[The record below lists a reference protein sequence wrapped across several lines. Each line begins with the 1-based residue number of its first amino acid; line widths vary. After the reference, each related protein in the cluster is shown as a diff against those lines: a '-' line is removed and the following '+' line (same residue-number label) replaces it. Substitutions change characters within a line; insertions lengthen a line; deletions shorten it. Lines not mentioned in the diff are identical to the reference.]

1 MRLYLVQHGL
11 SHSKDVDPEKGLTEE
26 GKAEVER
33 IAEVAR
39 EYGVAVKAIKHSG
52 KKRARQT
59 ADIFSSLLRP
69 EVEPEAIQ
77 GIKALDDV
85 SLFAQSA
92 PERDGQMIVGHLPF
106 MARLTSYLIIG
117 AIEPPVFKFQNGG
130 IVCLAKESPDS
141 SWIIQWTLSPQIG

>member
-11 SHSKDVDPEKGLTEE
+11 SHSKDIDPEKGLTDE

-39 EYGVAVKAIKHSG
+39 GYGVAVNAIKHSS

-59 ADIFSSLLRP
+59 AEIFSSWLTP
-69 EVEPEAIQ
+69 DTEPEAIQ
-77 GIKALDDV
+77 GIKPLDDV
-85 SLFAQSA
+85 ALFAQSA
-92 PERDGQMIVGHLPF
+92 SDRDGQMIVGHLPF
-106 MARLTSYLIIG
+106 MARLASYLIIG

-130 IVCLAKESPDS
+130 IVCLETETQDS
-141 SWIIQWTLSPQIG
+141 SWIIQWTLSPRIG